1 MTLTRC
7 NGTYI
12 ARHLW
17 TAVCRS
23 LIAALALHTDGKN
36 ESLEV
41 SCDVPS
47 GRDAIDSDTRVHF
60 FLKASPQLRVSK
72 TLVIII

>member
-1 MTLTRC
+1 MGL
-7 NGTYI
+7 NTYI
-12 ARHLW
+12 AQHLW

-41 SCDVPS
+41 FCDVPS
-47 GRDAIDSDTRVHF
+47 GCDALGTDTRVHF
-60 FLKASPQLRVSK
+60 ILEAPPQLRVSK
-72 TLVIII
+72 LPYI